1 MADVVVLLLRSVT
14 NEKLKKSGWALNKST
29 ASSGALCLFTNT

>member
-1 MADVVVLLLRSVT
+1 MADVVVLLLISVT

-29 ASSGALCLFTNT
+29 A